1 MPLVLRPPTERV
13 SLTDRLGDLGRTR
26 RRVLVVRGAFRVLA
40 AAAVLVAAACA
51 LDVAVHLPGIVRAVL
66 LVGTLAAVGVV
77 FLRGVAKSVREP
89 VHPLAIALMLE
100 EQFPRLNDALASAV
114 DFLTHADRSSR
125 FGRITVARAEN
136 LANKHDLDRIV
147 PAGKAWRA
155 FWLATC
161 VVAAAAALA
170 LTDTARTRTAL
181 VRLAD
186 PFGKHPW
193 PAKTL
198 VELRGPVPTRLAKGE
213 PFDLRFAVRG
223 VVPDRAVLFVRHP
236 GTAPAEEVIPL
247 AASEA
252 NPAECVADVRLDPAR
267 VAKDFEFRVTA
278 NDADTGWHAVAVSPA
293 PKLVPLDGRPSPQVS
308 LVFPGY
314 TDLRPATLPDG
325 TGVVECVAG
334 TRVTFR
340 AAADQRVTGAVFHPQ
355 GDLGPAH
362 VAAALATL
370 VGVNP
375 VSPLAARELAADATA
390 DIPVRVS
397 GPDGTRL
404 EATFVPRLP
413 GLYAL
418 RLTGEDG
425 LTGTRLFSFQVFPD
439 PAPAVGLTRPDPARD
454 PLTLLPTASIP
465 VDVRAEDR
473 TFAVR
478 NLVLEYRIVGPG
490 SEFRTLPLADLTAA
504 ARTLAAAAG
513 PGPLVAVER
522 PVALDATRSVP
533 LAAFT
538 RPDGTP
544 PADGDVITVR
554 AASRDWDDYNPT
566 KEPGRSREVEIRVL
580 GKASFDAMLQKEL
593 AGLRPELLR
602 LREEQRLNREAVA
615 DLQKQAK
622 DAVPPD
628 SPAKLATAEQSQR
641 QIRNQVADPAD
652 GLRAKADR
660 LKQAVKANGLPRSPT
675 TDRVDGVAG
684 DLNRLADQ
692 HLEAAEPQVALAR
705 QEADKANAGQK
716 PDPKKLN
723 ELLAKA
729 ASTQRAAEAELDAVL
744 ERLEQ
749 WGGAGE
755 IRGAA
760 RDLKDKIHKTA
771 EENARGLEKLPAKPA
786 DDLTPAQKAAL
797 AAAADKLDQL
807 GEQAGGVVAKAT
819 RLAAEKAAQAEGI
832 RRAAAARRADAEAV
846 EQEAAAA
853 PKDSQKADRLRDR
866 AADLKAEAAALD
878 RAADRAKLEA
888 DTLRKAV
895 SDAGGQAVPEDLR
908 TAANAL
914 RDNKPGQSAASQK
927 SAADRLDKL
936 TAGLGEKPAASGD
949 ELAKKQKENADTLDK
964 LAADQD
970 ELRKK
975 AKAAAAE
982 PDADKRAEQ
991 LRQLAKDQDQLR
1003 RRAAALAEKLTRDK
1017 ADPSADAVRRAANEM
1032 AAAQD
1037 KLEDG
1042 KSPVP
1047 QQDDALQKFDE
1058 ALDKLEAEQ
1067 KKAADELSREKREQL
1082 ADQLKALRDRQQAA
1096 GAEAVRIGQAAVKG
1110 KGWSRPLLASLTD
1123 FEDRQKNL
1131 AGELRGFAGKKLAD
1145 LPVFGKLAEQA
1156 AAAMDRAARTASE
1169 RKDDA
1174 LADAG
1179 AAFDPEADRAAH
1191 ERVLRPTR
1199 TALRRLDQILDS
1211 LKDEPKPNA
1220 AKPPDPNAG
1229 GDGNQPKP
1237 DDTQAGPPQDGVPK
1251 LAQLK
1256 ALRAVQA
1263 ELNDQ
1268 TAAFDKAH
1276 PDPAKLTDDE
1286 KDELKELEQTQRE
1299 IAELFDKLAPALRP
1313 GEPQP

>member
-26 RRVLVVRGAFRVLA
+26 RRVLVACGAFRLLAVAAVVVGAACAVDAALHLPGVARAFLLAGSLA
-40 AAAVLVAAACA
+40 AA
-51 LDVAVHLPGIVRAVL
+51 
-66 LVGTLAAVGVV
+66 GVV

-114 DFLTHADRSSR
+114 DFLTHADRPSR

-136 LANKHDLDRIV
+136 LATKHDFDRIV
-147 PAGKAWRA
+147 PSGRAWRA
-155 FWLATC
+155 FWLTTC
-161 VVAAAAALA
+161 AVAATAALG

-186 PFGKHPW
+186 PFGNHPW
-193 PAKTL
+193 PAKTFID
-198 VELRGPVPTRLAKGE
+198 VRGPVPTRLAKGE
-213 PFDLRFAVRG
+213 AFDLRFAVRG
-223 VVPDRAVLFVRHP
+223 VIPDRATLFVRHP
-236 GTAPAEEVIPL
+236 GTVPSEDAIPL
-247 AASEA
+247 VPSEG
-252 NPAECVADVRLDPAR
+252 NPAESVADVRLDPAR

-278 NDADTGWHAVAVSPA
+278 NDADTGWHPVAVSPA

-308 LVFPGY
+308 LAFPGY
-314 TDLRPATLPDG
+314 TDLPPAQLPDG
-325 TGVVECVAG
+325 TGVVDCVAG

-340 AAADQRVTGAVFHPQ
+340 AAADRRVTAAVFRPQ
-355 GDLGPAH
+355 GDPGPAH
-362 VAAALATL
+362 AAAALATL

-375 VSPLAARELAADATA
+375 LSPLAARELTADATS
-390 DIPVRVS
+390 DIPLRVS
-397 GPDGTRL
+397 GPDGTHL
-404 EATFVPRLP
+404 EATFTPRLP

-490 SEFRTLPLADLTAA
+490 SEFRLLPLADLTDA
-504 ARTLAAAAG
+504 ARSLAAVAG
-513 PGPLVAVER
+513 SPPLAVLEK

-533 LAAFT
+533 LAAFA
-538 RPDGTP
+538 RPDGSP
-544 PADGDVITVR
+544 PADGDVIAVR
-554 AASRDWDDYNPT
+554 AAARDWDDYNPT
-566 KEPGRSREVEIRVL
+566 KEPGRSREVEVRVL
-580 GKASFDAMLQKEL
+580 GKASFEAMLQKEL

-602 LREEQRLNREAVA
+602 LREEQRQTREAVT
-615 DLQKQAK
+615 DLQKQGK

-628 SPAKLATAEQSQR
+628 APNRLAAAEQSQR

-660 LKQAVKANGLPRSPT
+660 LKQAVKANALPRSPT

-716 PDPKKLN
+716 PDPKKLT

-760 RDLKDKIHKTA
+760 RELKDKIQKTA
-771 EENARGLEKLPAKPA
+771 EENAKGLDKLPAKPA
-786 DDLTPAQKAAL
+786 DDLTPAQKAQL
-797 AAAADKLDQL
+797 ATAADKFDQL
-807 GEQAGGVVAKAT
+807 GEQTAALVAKAT

-832 RRAAAARRADAEAV
+832 QRAADARRSDAEAA
-846 EQEAAAA
+846 EKEAAVA
-853 PKDSQKADRLRDR
+853 PKDSPKADRLRDK

-878 RAADRAKLEA
+878 RAADRAKHEA

-895 SDAGGQAVPEDLR
+895 ADAGGQAVPEDLR
-908 TAANAL
+908 AAANAL
-914 RDNKPGQSAASQK
+914 RDNKPGQSASAQK

-936 TAGLGEKPAASGD
+936 TAGLGERPAESGD
-949 ELAKKQKENADTLDK
+949 ALFKKQKENADTLDK
-964 LAADQD
+964 LASDQD

-982 PDADKRAEQ
+982 PDADTRAEQ
-991 LRQLAKDQDQLR
+991 LKTLAKEQDQLR
-1003 RRAAALAEKLTRDK
+1003 RRATALAEKLTRDK

-1037 KLEDG
+1037 RLEDG

-1047 QQDDALQKFDE
+1047 QQDEALQKFDE
-1058 ALDKLEAEQ
+1058 ALDTLEAEQ
-1067 KKAADELSREKREQL
+1067 KKAEDDLTREKREQL

-1096 GAEAVRIGQAAVKG
+1096 EAEAVRVGQAAAKA

-1131 AGELRGFAGKKLAD
+1131 AGELRGFSEKKLAD
-1145 LPVFGKLAEQA
+1145 LPVFGKLAGQA
-1156 AAAMDRAARTASE
+1156 AAAMDRAARTAAE

-1179 AAFDPEADRAAH
+1179 APFDAEADKAAH
-1191 ERVLRPTR
+1191 ERVLRPTQ
-1199 TALRRLDQILDS
+1199 TALRRLDQILAA

-1220 AKPPDPNAG
+1220 AKSPDPKAG
-1229 GDGNQPKP
+1229 GDASPPKP
-1237 DDTQAGPPQDGVPK
+1237 EEAQAGPPQDGVPK

-1263 ELNDQ
+1263 ELNEQ

-1299 IAELFDKLAPALRP
+1299 IAELFDRLAPALRP